1 MSLISADVLQSIA
14 NTYFKVINHWNDG
27 KIGEDEEDIISDS
40 NKLDQDTKGVN
51 VDNVITELETFY
63 GSTTFPAYWII
74 LSKGEIVYCICLTS
88 KPEQKE
94 GDDQTTVKY
103 SWIVGIYSNSSWAYL
118 CEKKEYNID
127 ESGILT
133 IGEEVFTFTGDT
145 LDTYV
150 IATLNGEVSDQF
162 DWNTNKRDAFI
173 RNSDITDDVG
183 SDDAVVFN
191 GANMKDSTEQD
202 DFSFASDTNKYD
214 NLKDIDFGDICH
226 DIFFQGCIVLEE
238 VLQEGSQ
245 SIPRRFSTLFVK
257 RDHKVNDVDYIGFVF
272 SFGDNGVSQM
282 FDIPKSNLIL
292 DGDGE
297 QYIVTLP
304 IYSGLEGNFKVTMM
318 FCKID
323 GKHFKV
329 EVDNGEI
336 KDPRSYL
343 FKDPATGNEIAN
355 YYVGEV
361 TKDMISIIPEYR
373 KFYKE
378 SDSSGPIFYALSNDV
393 ENNKI
398 PKGLVTLRVDEASTD
413 SAMYFVWNE
422 KGKGGVEGKVEKRI
436 IYSDSFPIRYD
447 VNSGN
452 YAPGEVT
459 IEGNSLK
466 GKLSIPDLSI
476 LNYYIEADGCD
487 DIHAFPLEFKTNTE
501 GSFKEFKTLIP
512 LLKLNGIG
520 SHPLMSYCYTSSIQI
535 TSNQYKDMRLV
546 KCATDFA
553 GDIDDGSKGLT
564 FAEVNRLIANKS
576 KYTIIFQ
583 LELENIDAYGED
595 NSYYGGDNN
604 NKPNEGGPNDTRY
617 VLIYINKGSD
627 STDVSVVEKWN
638 DSGEIG
644 CYDSCEIS
652 IGNTIELTY
661 KDNGLEVKATINDT
675 KLIVPRKGNF
685 ESGIPLNAKATF
697 TDPLPAEDDGLNY
710 YDCKIV
716 AIYGEDYQDPVIVDN
731 GFFTIFSGNL
741 DMRVEDMDYSKD
753 FNSNYNDFERK
764 VHGYIASKGETE
776 LRTID
781 EVFDSETI
789 EDIKSYYLITFIRYK
804 YDYEISEETNK
815 YNPSVYHYHTSLLKY
830 VPATDNDSVV
840 KTVNGNNLVSC
851 IYKKGTTTRIVFG
864 KEGNQEFTY
873 PSEMERESDP
883 PYINVYID
891 NDDVNK
897 PKIIAFRECMVDTLN
912 PILIKDANAVNFGE
926 DENDIQD
933 YILNNGCNI
942 YSVGSYHGADTYLFP
957 LDYDGKQKEITGVV
971 ATAYIKC
978 IPVKEN

>member
-14 NTYFKVINHWNDG
+14 NTYFKVIDHWNDG
-27 KIGEDEEDIISDS
+27 KNGEGEEDIISDS
-40 NKLDQDTKGVN
+40 NKLDQDKAGV
-51 VDNVITELETFY
+51 DDVIGELETFY
-63 GSTTFPAYWII
+63 GSTTPPSYWII
-74 LSKGEIVYCICLTS
+74 LSKGGVVSCICLTS

-94 GDDQTTVKY
+94 VEGVQTTVKY
-103 SWIVGIYSNSSWAYL
+103 SWIVGIYSNSSWTYS
-118 CEKKEYNID
+118 CEKEEYNID
-127 ESGILT
+127 DEGNLT
-133 IGEEVFTFTGDT
+133 IGGEFFNLVGDA
-145 LDTYV
+145 LNTYV
-150 IATLNGEVSDQF
+150 IATLNGKVDDQF
-162 DWNTNKRDAFI
+162 DWNENKRDAFI

-191 GANMKDSTEQD
+191 GANMKDSTEED
-202 DFSFASDTNKYD
+202 DFSFASNTNKYD

-226 DIFFQGCIVLEE
+226 DMIFQGCIVLEE

-245 SIPRRFSTLFVK
+245 RNPRRYSTLFVK
-257 RDHKVNDVDYIGFVF
+257 RDHKVDDVDYIGFVF

-282 FDIPKSNLIL
+282 FDIPKSNLML

-304 IYSGLEGNFKVTMM
+304 IYSGLEGKFKVTMM

-393 ENNKI
+393 ENNTI
-398 PKGLVTLRVDEASTD
+398 PKGLVTLRVDEASAD
-413 SAMYFVWNE
+413 SAMYFVWNK
-422 KGKGGVEGKVEKRI
+422 KGILEGKVEKRI
-436 IYSDSFPIRYD
+436 IYSNYFPIRYD
-447 VNSGN
+447 GTNRN
-452 YAPGEVT
+452 YTPGEVT
-459 IEGNSLK
+459 IEGNTLK

-476 LNYYIEADGCD
+476 LNYYIEASGCD
-487 DIHAFPLEFKTNTE
+487 NIHAFPLEFKTNTE

-512 LLKLNGIG
+512 LLKLDGIG
-520 SHPLMSYCYTSSIQI
+520 SHPLMSNCYTSSIKI
-535 TSNQYKDMRLV
+535 TSNQYKDMGLV

-553 GDIDDGSKGLT
+553 DETANIDDSLKGLT
-564 FAEVNRLIANKS
+564 FGEVNTLITNKS
-576 KYTIIFQ
+576 KYTIVFQ
-583 LELENIDAYGED
+583 LELKNIDAYGED
-595 NSYYGGDNN
+595 KSYYGGYNN
-604 NKPNEGGPNDTRY
+604 NKPNEGGTTDTRY
-617 VLIYINKGSD
+617 VLVYINKDSD
-627 STDVSVVEKWN
+627 STNVSVVEKWN

-644 CYDSCEIS
+644 CYDSCKIT
-652 IGNTIELTY
+652 IGNTIELIY
-661 KDNGLEVKATINDT
+661 EDNELEVKAAINDT

-685 ESGIPLNAKATF
+685 EHGIPLNAKATF
-697 TDPLPAEDDGLNY
+697 TDPLPTEDDGLNY

-716 AIYGEDYQDPVIVDN
+716 VIYGVDNQDPVTVDN
-731 GFFTIFSGNL
+731 GFFNIFSGNI

-753 FNSNYNDFERK
+753 FNSNYYDFERK

-781 EVFDSETI
+781 EVFDLDTI

-815 YNPSVYHYHTSLLKY
+815 YRPSVYHYHTSLLKY
-830 VPATDNDSVV
+830 IPATDEGSVE
-840 KTVNGNNLVSC
+840 KTVDDNNNLSKYA
-851 IYKKGTTTRIVFG
+851 YKKGTTTRIVFG

-873 PSEMERESDP
+873 NSKEDTEEDSDNS
-883 PYINVYID
+883 YIKVYID
-891 NDDVNK
+891 EGT
-897 PKIIAFRECMVDTLN
+897 KIIAFRECMVNTLN
-912 PILIKDANAVNFGE
+912 PISIKDANAVNVVEG
-926 DENDIQD
+926 DDIQD

-942 YSVGSYHGADTYLFP
+942 YPVGSYDGENTHLFP
-957 LDYDGKQKEITGVV
+957 LDYDGKQKELTGVV

-978 IPVKEN
+978 IPVKKN

>member
-14 NTYFKVINHWNDG
+14 NTYFKVIDHWN
-27 KIGEDEEDIISDS
+27 
-40 NKLDQDTKGVN
+40 
-51 VDNVITELETFY
+51 
-63 GSTTFPAYWII
+63 
-74 LSKGEIVYCICLTS
+74 
-88 KPEQKE
+88 
-94 GDDQTTVKY
+94 
-103 SWIVGIYSNSSWAYL
+103 VGINGVIGTCDSSTDSEMLTMLKDDLKTFKDKKYWMVLLQDDAYYVIFLNSTVTVQGENEEE
-118 CEKKEYNID
+118 EKKESWIRGMYQNTWTSSLLEGTYEIIENGD
-127 ESGILT
+127 
-133 IGEEVFTFTGDT
+133 EEVSGLKLYGQNWENIFDFSTDDT
-145 LDTYV
+145 AAKV
-150 IATLNGEVSDQF
+150 IATLNGKVDNQF
-162 DWNTNKRDAFI
+162 DWNKNKRDAFI
-173 RNSDITDDVG
+173 RNSNITDDVE

-191 GANMKDSTEQD
+191 GANMKDSNEQN

-214 NLKDIDFGDICH
+214 NLKDIDFGDVCH
-226 DIFFQGCIVLEE
+226 DMLFKGCIVLEE
-238 VLQEGSQ
+238 VPQEGSQ
-245 SIPRRFSTLFVK
+245 SKPRRYSTLFGK
-257 RDHKVNDVDYIGFVF
+257 YDHKVNDVDYITILFT
-272 SFGDNGVSQM
+272 SNFGGNEVYQM
-282 FDIPKSNLIL
+282 VDIPKSNLIL

-304 IYSGLEGNFKVTMM
+304 IYSGLEGSFKVTMM

-323 GKHFKV
+323 EKHFKV

-393 ENNKI
+393 ENNTI

-413 SAMYFVWNE
+413 SAMYFVWNGE
-422 KGKGGVEGKVEKRI
+422 GEGEVEVKVEKRI
-436 IYSDSFPIRYD
+436 IYSNAFPIRYD
-447 VNSGN
+447 GTNRN
-452 YAPGEVT
+452 YTPGEVT
-459 IEGNSLK
+459 IEGNTLK

-512 LLKLNGIG
+512 LLKLGGIG

-535 TSNQYKDMRLV
+535 TSNQYKDMGLV

-553 GDIDDGSKGLT
+553 GDIDDGLKGLT
-564 FAEVNRLIANKS
+564 FDEVNILTTNKS

-583 LELENIDAYGED
+583 LELKNIDAYGKD
-595 NSYYGGDNN
+595 NSYYGGDTN
-604 NKPNEGGPNDTRY
+604 NKPNEGGTNDTRY
-617 VLIYINKGSD
+617 VLIYISKGSD

-644 CYDSCEIS
+644 CYDSCKIS

-661 KDNGLEVKATINDT
+661 EDNGLEVKATINET

-697 TDPLPAEDDGLNY
+697 TDPPPTEDDGLNY

-716 AIYGEDYQDPVIVDN
+716 AIYGVDNQDPGTVDN

-781 EVFDSETI
+781 EVLNSETI

-804 YDYEISEETNK
+804 YDYEITEETNK

-830 VPATDNDSVV
+830 IPNTDEGSVE
-840 KTVNGNNLVSC
+840 KTANGNNLVSC
-851 IYKKGTTTRIVFG
+851 IYKKGTVTRIVFG

-873 PSEMERESDP
+873 NSKEDTEEDSDNS
-883 PYINVYID
+883 YIKVYID
-891 NDDVNK
+891 EGT
-897 PKIIAFRECMVDTLN
+897 KIIAFRECMVNTLN
-912 PILIKDANAVNFGE
+912 PIRINEVNAINVVENTG
-926 DENDIQD
+926 NDIQD

-942 YSVGSYHGADTYLFP
+942 YSVGSYDGANTRLFP
-957 LDYDGKQKEITGVV
+957 LDYDGKQKEITGIV